1 MDTSKLEQSKFK
13 GKIKDM
19 VNLADS
25 LRTDGNTPMDV
36 TFAEIVEQQLNTTVP
51 ELFTDMGINPMFD
64 TIHNI
69 STVSD
74 LDVRWIIP
82 EFIRNAIRLGYRQ
95 APIWPNIIA
104 AEEQMKGLTQVM
116 PHINMSD
123 ATPAVVN
130 EGETIPLGDVSY
142 GSKKFNVFKI
152 GKGIQLTDE
161 VIHYSSLNVVSLFM
175 QDFGIQM
182 GQATDTLA
190 IDTLINGE
198 QLDGS
203 QAAPIIGV
211 AAAGTKTYKDL
222 LKIWIR
228 LSRMGRTAN
237 TIVGGE
243 DAALETMFLDEFR
256 KRNCGTT
263 DRNMNFRNM
272 VEPNNVGYYVHG
284 NVPTNHEIL
293 LDPKKAMLKFNA
305 RPLMIEAEKIV
316 SNQTQAFYATTTL
329 GFAKL
334 FQDASLI
341 LDKSVAFASNG
352 FPTYMDVDA
361 QQNLNFEGK

>member
-1 MDTSKLEQSKFK
+1 MDTKKLKASKFK
-13 GKIKDM
+13 GKIENM
-19 VNLADS
+19 VQLANAI
-25 LRTDGNTPMDV
+25 RTDDNTPLDIS
-36 TFAEIVEQQLNTTVP
+36 FAEIVEQQLNTTVP
-51 ELFTDMGINPMFD
+51 ELFADMGINPMFD
-64 TIHNI
+64 TIQNLA
-69 STVSD
+69 TTSD
-74 LDVRWIIP
+74 MDVRWIIP

-123 ATPAVVN
+123 AVPAVVN

-142 GSKKFNVFKI
+142 GSKKFNVFKV
-152 GKGIQLTDE
+152 GKGIQLTYE
-161 VIHYSSLNVVSLFM
+161 VTNYSSLNVVSLFM
-175 QDFGIQM
+175 QDFGVQM
-182 GQATDTLA
+182 GVATDTLA

-211 AAAGTKTYKDL
+211 ETSGSKTYRDL
-222 LKIWIR
+222 LKIWVR
-228 LSRMGRTAN
+228 LSRMGRSAN
-237 TIVGGE
+237 TIIGGE
-243 DAALETMFLDEFR
+243 DAALETLYLDEFR

-263 DRNMNFRNM
+263 DRNLQLKNM
-272 VEPNNVGYYVHG
+272 IEPNNIGYYVHG

-293 LDPKKAMLKFNA
+293 LDPKKALLKFNA
-305 RPLMIEAEKIV
+305 RPLMIEADKIV

-341 LDKSVAFASNG
+341 LDKSVDFATHG
-352 FPTYMDVDA
+352 FPAYMDVDA
-361 QQNLNFEGK
+361 HQNIGFEGK